1 MTQPFRD
8 HPERAKSLHMAN
20 KILTAIIFVAYPLL
34 LIWLYVKLPD
44 HLLRAILVPFDGFIG
59 VSVFRYLVNRRRPYE
74 EFGVAPVIP
83 KDTSGKSFPSRHV
96 FSAAII
102 AFTFLTIP
110 GMTGI
115 GAALVICAVGIA
127 VIRVISGVHYISDV
141 VAAFVVFMY
150 FRLLRNFCGG
160 AWAWGIVSGGRRLL
174 NGH

>member
-74 EFGVAPVIP
+74 AFELPPVIP
-83 KDTSGKSFPSRHV
+83 KETSGRSFPSRHV

-102 AFTFLTIP
+102 AFTFLAIP
-110 GMTGI
+110 QVMWIGI
-115 GAALVICAVGIA
+115 VLLMCTVLLA
-127 VIRVISGVHYISDV
+127 VIRVLSGVHYISDV
-141 VAAFVVFMY
+141 VAAGVIAAAIALVF
-150 FRLLRNFCGG
+150 LL
-160 AWAWGIVSGGRRLL
+160 
-174 NGH
+174 

>member
-20 KILTAIIFVAYPLL
+20 KILTAIIVVAYPLL

-44 HLLRAILVPFDGFIG
+44 HLLRAILVPLDGFIG

-102 AFTFLTIP
+102 AFTFLAIP

-141 VAAFVVFMY
+141 VAAFVVAM
-150 FRLLRNFCGG
+150 LLS
-160 AWAWGIVSGGRRLL
+160 ALYVL
-174 NGH
+174 